1 MNHRTARM
9 PRRLRRTLIACASA
23 AATIALAPAA
33 ALADTA
39 TSSNWAGYAVHRTR
53 VRFTRVSGS
62 WKQPT
67 ATCTRGSQ
75 TFSAMWVGLGG
86 FSLNSNAL
94 EQIGTEVD
102 CTAAGKV
109 SSTAWYELVPA
120 PSQNI
125 SLRIRPGDSMSATVA
140 VVGQRVTASLVDQTT
155 HKSFQRTFQTT
166 SIDVTSAEW
175 IVEAPSEC
183 FNDNS
188 CQTLPLAN
196 FGTAGFTQAR
206 AQTTAGRTGSISG
219 SAWGATQITLLP
231 SGRRFISNNGG
242 STGSA
247 MPSGLT
253 AGGTAFKVAFT
264 PLTVQTTP
272 LLVAHGASV
281 AAAGRLV
288 HPIR

>member
-23 AATIALAPAA
+23 AATIAFAPAA

-39 TSSNWAGYAVHRTR
+39 TSSNWAVYAVHRTG
-53 VRFTRVSGS
+53 VRFSRVSGS
-62 WKQPT
+62 WRQPT
-67 ATCTRGSQ
+67 VTCTRGTQ
-75 TFSAMWVGLGG
+75 AFSAMWVGLGG
-86 FSLNSNAL
+86 FSLSSNAL

-120 PSQNI
+120 PSQDI
-125 SLRIRPGDSMSATVA
+125 SLRVRPGDSMSATVT
-140 VVGQRVTASLVDQTT
+140 VIGQRVTVSLVDQTT
-155 HKSFQRTFQTT
+155 HKSFQRTFQAA
-166 SIDVTSAEW
+166 SLDVTSAEW

-183 FNDNS
+183 FSDNS

-206 AQTTAGRTGSISG
+206 AKTTAGRTGSISS
-219 SAWGATQITLLP
+219 SAWGATQITLVP

-264 PLTVQTTP
+264 PVTVQTTP
-272 LLVAHGASV
+272 LLVARGASV
-281 AAAGRLV
+281 AAVGRLV
-288 HPIR
+288 HPTR